1 MALKNLLTRNHAFSM
16 ENIEIKA
23 SLKLVEDDYEIS
35 HILDPSTGTY
45 SVKNKLGNKV
55 MEFDNNLS
63 LKSGNALHAHIQS
76 KVQTVADTTDDHEG
90 RIVTLENAITSDPG
104 MGRIDQI
111 LEIGNDADG
120 NAIVG
125 LSSVTTDALILN
137 GNDVESDIG
146 DLQNFKEI
154 YEPIINS
161 IENVI
166 VTSTTTDYP
175 RVSIRNIDVSNNTF
189 GYIFGKVIFNNGCIE
204 FKINVNNTD
213 NTITINT
220 VDLDYYNVNVIDV
233 SFEINEINTQILMFL
248 DNLTENIKYKLI
260 YKTELIDL

>member
-1 MALKNLLTRNHAFSM
+1 
-16 ENIEIKA
+16 
-23 SLKLVEDDYEIS
+23 
-35 HILDPSTGTY
+35 
-45 SVKNKLGNKV
+45 
-55 MEFDNNLS
+55 
-63 LKSGNALHAHIQS
+63 
-76 KVQTVADTTDDHEG
+76 
-90 RIVTLENAITSDPG
+90 

-146 DLQNFKEI
+146 DLQNFKQL
-154 YEPIINS
+154 YEPIIRS
-161 IENVI
+161 IENII
-166 VTSTTTDYP
+166 VSSTTTDYP
-175 RVSIRNIDVSNNTF
+175 RVSIRNIDVSNNVF

-233 SFEINEINTQILMFL
+233 SFEINEINTQVLMFL